1 MSVTVD
7 MSNPIVNP
15 VTKIKIK
22 VIRTFG
28 TQNLCE
34 IYSDYVAKQIREEI
48 KKSRAENREANGERV

>member
-1 MSVTVD
+1 MSATAV
-7 MSNPIVNP
+7 MNNPIGTTVGK
-15 VTKIKIK
+15 TTIK

-34 IYSDYVAKQIREEI
+34 IYSDYVAKQIREEV